1 MPLRPDMKLE
11 DYLQI
16 FLKRKWVIIVSFL
29 FVFLGAGVYAVTT
42 PIQFKS
48 TTTILVI
55 PRQVPVNYVQS
66 TVTQGVESRLATIR
80 EQVTSRTMLT
90 KVMEELGLFAEQ
102 RKGRLQ
108 EAVVEMMKKRI
119 EIVDFQEKKQLPTLP
134 GAMAFSISFIHEDP
148 KLAMLTASR
157 LASSFM
163 DEDLKSRERQ
173 AVVTSKLFDSEL
185 KETKAKLD
193 DQEEKIKR
201 YKMQYMGELPQELQT
216 NLSTLGRFQ
225 DQYRMN
231 ADSIRSAEQTKLFLQ
246 QMQFGV
252 NDRSAQSI
260 VRADGKEEID
270 TSQSSAQS
278 LVTEL
283 TSRRNQLAELS
294 VKFTERH
301 PDVVRLRKEVEQL
314 EKKLAGMPSSLR
326 SSNDN
331 KTNVSSPDTY
341 MPLTG
346 REKEEFRRLKAQIVS
361 TESEIVELKKER
373 DSIQRKIAAVQA
385 KIDQAPRRE
394 QEMIGITRDYENL
407 KRSYDEILKKKQ
419 EADISQELEVRQK
432 GEQFQILDP
441 ANLPEKRFRPK
452 RINILAFALLVASAL
467 GFGGAIGLEKMD
479 LSLRG
484 VTDFKHFFDLP
495 ILACIPILVD
505 NKIERRRKFR
515 RKATLA
521 GIVSFAFVLFTLLIA
536 FGQKIREILNN

>member
-1 MPLRPDMKLE
+1 MPLRADMKFE
-11 DYLQI
+11 DYLRI
-16 FLKRKWVIIVSFL
+16 FSKRKLVIIISFL
-29 FVFLGAGVYAVTT
+29 FVFFGAGVYTVVT
-42 PIQFKS
+42 PVQFKS

-55 PRQVPVNYVQS
+55 PQQVPVNYVKS
-66 TVTQGVESRLATIR
+66 TVTQGVESRLTTIR
-80 EQVTSRTMLT
+80 EQITSRTILT
-90 KVMEELGLFAEQ
+90 KVMEELGLFAMQ
-102 RKGRLQ
+102 RKGMLQ
-108 EAVVEMMKKRI
+108 EAAVEMMKNRI
-119 EIVDFQEKKQLPTLP
+119 EIVDFQEKKIPVTVP
-134 GAMAFSISFIHEDP
+134 GTMAFSISFIHEDP

-157 LASSFM
+157 LASSFI

-173 AVVTSKLFDSEL
+173 AVGTSKLFDSEL

-193 DQEEKIKR
+193 AQEEKVKR
-201 YKMQYMGELPQELQT
+201 YKMQHLGELPQELQT
-216 NLSTLGRFQ
+216 NLSTLARLQ

-246 QMQFGV
+246 MQLSV
-252 NDRSAQSI
+252 NDKSAQSI
-260 VRADGKEEID
+260 VRADGREEID

-294 VKFTERH
+294 VKYTKRH
-301 PDVVRLRKEVEQL
+301 PDVIRLRKEVEQL
-314 EKKLAGMPSSLR
+314 EKKLEGMPTSLR

-331 KTNVSSPDTY
+331 KKNVSSSDTY

-361 TESEIVELKKER
+361 TESEIGALKR
-373 DSIQRKIAAVQA
+373 DRDNIQRKIAAVQA
-385 KIDQAPRRE
+385 KVDQAPRRE
-394 QEMIGITRDYENL
+394 QEMIGITHDYENL
-407 KRSYDEILKKKQ
+407 RKTYDDILRKKQ

-452 RINILAFALLVASAL
+452 RMNILAFALLMASAL
-467 GFGGAIGLEKMD
+467 GFGGAIGLEIMD

-495 ILACIPILVD
+495 ILACIPILENNEID
-505 NKIERRRKFR
+505 RRHKFR
-515 RKATLA
+515 RKAALA
-521 GIVSFAFVLFTLLIA
+521 GIVSFAFVLFTLLIV
-536 FGQKIREILNN
+536 FGQKIRDILNN

>member
-1 MPLRPDMKLE
+1 MKFE
-11 DYLQI
+11 DYLRI
-16 FLKRKWVIIVSFL
+16 FSKRKLVIIISFL
-29 FVFLGAGVYAVTT
+29 FVFFGAGVYTVVT
-42 PIQFKS
+42 PVQFKS

-55 PRQVPVNYVQS
+55 PQQVPVNYVKS
-66 TVTQGVESRLATIR
+66 TVTQGVESRLTTIR
-80 EQVTSRTMLT
+80 EQITSRTILT
-90 KVMEELGLFAEQ
+90 KVMEELGLFAMQ
-102 RKGRLQ
+102 RKGMLQ
-108 EAVVEMMKKRI
+108 EAAVEMMKNRI
-119 EIVDFQEKKQLPTLP
+119 EIVDFQEKKGP
-134 GAMAFSISFIHEDP
+134 GTVPGTMAFSISFIHEDP

-157 LASSFM
+157 LASSFI

-173 AVVTSKLFDSEL
+173 AVGTSKLFDSEL

-193 DQEEKIKR
+193 AQEEKVKR
-201 YKMQYMGELPQELQT
+201 YKMQHLGELPQELQT
-216 NLSTLGRFQ
+216 NLSTLARLQ

-246 QMQFGV
+246 MQLSV
-252 NDRSAQSI
+252 NDKSAQSI
-260 VRADGKEEID
+260 VRADGREEID

-294 VKFTERH
+294 VKYTKRH
-301 PDVVRLRKEVEQL
+301 PDVIRLRKEVEQL
-314 EKKLAGMPSSLR
+314 EKKLEGMPTSLR

-331 KTNVSSPDTY
+331 KKNVSSSDTY

-361 TESEIVELKKER
+361 TESEIGALKR
-373 DSIQRKIAAVQA
+373 DRDNIQRKIAAVQA
-385 KIDQAPRRE
+385 KVDQAPRRE
-394 QEMIGITRDYENL
+394 QEMIGITHDYENL
-407 KRSYDEILKKKQ
+407 RKTYDDILRKKQ

-452 RINILAFALLVASAL
+452 RMNILAFALLMASAL

-495 ILACIPILVD
+495 ILACIPILENNEID
-505 NKIERRRKFR
+505 RRHKFR
-515 RKATLA
+515 RKAALA
-521 GIVSFAFVLFTLLIA
+521 GIVSFAFVLFTLLIV
-536 FGQKIREILNN
+536 FGQKIRDILNN